1 MRSYA
6 YAVAL
11 LCPGQIF
18 AGLDGSYALPLEHP
32 AIQYAT
38 RAVEDRAAKLNQR
51 LKSGDVKLP
60 FDPQLGYL
68 PALLRELRLSVSSQV
83 MVFSKTSFQAP
94 RISPWNPRAL
104 YHNDDTSVGYVNGG
118 DVLEVASLDPRQG
131 VIFYTLDQEKTGRP
145 ELVRRDQCLQC
156 HQGAATLGVPGLV
169 VRSVYPEASG
179 MPLFQAGGFIT
190 DHRSPLKNR
199 WGGWYVTGT
208 QGADDHMGNVVVRD
222 RDNPEALDRSQGA
235 HLRDLTAKFNT
246 AEYLAPFSD
255 IVSLMV
261 LEHQTRMTNLL
272 TRVNYE
278 TRLALHDQAAVA
290 KALGTPPDQ
299 LTDSSKSRIRNA
311 TETLLEYL
319 LFADEAPL
327 QGPIEGTT
335 GFAAEYQRRGP
346 RTKGGLSLRDLD
358 LKTRL
363 LRHPCS
369 PLIYSEAFD
378 ALPAPAK
385 NQIYQRL
392 WEILSGKDT
401 SKTYARLSQADR
413 AAILDILLE
422 TKSGLPSYWKRQ

>member
-1 MRSYA
+1 
-6 YAVAL
+6 
-11 LCPGQIF
+11 
-18 AGLDGSYALPLEHP
+18 
-32 AIQYAT
+32 
-38 RAVEDRAAKLNQR
+38 
-51 LKSGDVKLP
+51 
-60 FDPQLGYL
+60 
-68 PALLRELRLSVSSQV
+68 
-83 MVFSKTSFQAP
+83 
-94 RISPWNPRAL
+94 
-104 YHNDDTSVGYVNGG
+104 
-118 DVLEVASLDPRQG
+118 
-131 VIFYTLDQEKTGRP
+131 
-145 ELVRRDQCLQC
+145 
-156 HQGAATLGVPGLV
+156 
-169 VRSVYPEASG
+169 
-179 MPLFQAGGFIT
+179 
-190 DHRSPLKNR
+190 
-199 WGGWYVTGT
+199 
-208 QGADDHMGNVVVRD
+208 MGNVVVRD